1 MCCVIQINTDEKA
14 WVSESPYLHAF
25 DSLDSIH
32 HQMDEAA
39 LIQVMK
45 EIGYSKAVFITIIR
59 LPYLRPIRITASR
72 NNRSSML

>member
-45 EIGYSKAVFITIIR
+45 ETGYNRILQASGSLPNGKALVRVDFIR
-59 LPYLRPIRITASR
+59 Q
-72 NNRSSML
+72 M